1 MTDDATDN
9 VVAFAGPRTR
19 LDEVQDS
26 EYIERMYD
34 KAHRVRSLAD
44 AADLAADFL
53 EKDHG
58 IDTIV
63 HAIALAAV
71 AAASA
76 VANSQQGR
84 ALGADKSVQAHNL
97 AAWKFIEEFGGFD
110 DGPKRLLQY
119 RKMLYPRFDKVFA
132 KTIDRNTMNWLID
145 EAKATLA
152 SGRELHSSVRFHLE
166 GIAAGI
172 PPFQHEVVDDE

>member
-1 MTDDATDN
+1 MTDDSPDN

-19 LDEVQDS
+19 LDEVQDA
-26 EYIERMYD
+26 EYIDRMYG
-34 KAHRVRSLAD
+34 KAHRAQSLAD
-44 AADLAADFL
+44 AADLASDFL

-63 HAIALAAV
+63 HAMAIAAV

-132 KTIDRNTMNWLID
+132 KTIDRNTMNWLIE

-166 GIAAGI
+166 GVSVGV
-172 PPFQHEVVDDE
+172 PPFGYTVEDEQ